1 MIGVKVPGKEIIM
14 KTIITINASEF
25 NAISN
30 VISAFNGKTI
40 DFSELKNETSKDKF
54 STSIQRINDD
64 GTVTVDIEIRTEF
77 LKDVCDI
84 AVDFADIAIGVIKSL
99 KGLSAIAKA
108 KMEKWK
114 TSQEEVEING
124 FFNKEGNDD
133 KVIACFMEKDSE
145 VKYPAIYVIDDS
157 MTIINDIIQKAGK
170 NRVFYARKENNEV
183 EVTENL
189 SQVFLWKTSM
199 GGKREA
205 TEETKAE

>member
-1 MIGVKVPGKEIIM
+1 M

-25 NAISN
+25 NAINN

-54 STSIQRINDD
+54 STSVQTVNDD
-64 GTVTVDIEIRTEF
+64 GTVTVAIEIRTEF
-77 LKDVCDI
+77 LKDLCDI

-99 KGLSAIAKA
+99 KGLGAIAKA

-133 KVIACFMEKDSE
+133 KVIACFMEKDSK

>member
-1 MIGVKVPGKEIIM
+1 M